1 MKTPSLPTLFLIL
14 ALGSALI
21 IGSALFSQYVL
32 AMDPCGLVCVS
43 VWGIMWRSDGVNC
56 SAVFCTT
63 IGGSRPVSMILSVVV
78 LLALGFSLYW
88 ASFHIGVE
96 QKWWPGLESCGG
108 GGDTSD
114 ISLEQ
119 WLNPEGGTA
128 YVPCDQPPSFSA
140 GFSAVQAWQRST
152 RCSTTANIAVG
163 ICCGSRLSQVSQ
175 LKPFRHI
182 PTCVTVPVNN
192 EG

>member
-32 AMDPCGLVCVS
+32 AMDPCGLCLRQRLGHYVAIPIALTAALS
-43 VWGIMWRSDGVNC
+43 FARRS
-56 SAVFCTT
+56 
-63 IGGSRPVSMILSVVV
+63 GGSRPVSMILSVVV

-119 WLNPEGGTA
+119 WLNPEGGHRPMCL
-128 YVPCDQPPSFSA
+128 VINPPSFSA
-140 GFSAVQAWQRST
+140 GFLAVQAWQRST
-152 RCSTTANIAVG
+152 RYSYC
-163 ICCGSRLSQVSQ
+163 R
-175 LKPFRHI
+175 
-182 PTCVTVPVNN
+182 
-192 EG
+192 